1 MLIIP
6 SSVKIHLALG
16 HTDLRKGFDSLAVL
30 VQEGAQEGFV
40 LGLSLRLAQP
50 RCPSPY
56 RRMSDHVQS
65 PPRRIKIVIDV
76 SPPTI
81 SSQTD
86 RDWHFALFWPCSCGI
101 RIKRFLCSS
110 VAVLAATNLL
120 SGLGGVLG
128 TMLLTIRGCSRRIV
142 IPGVPGAE
150 YDLRVGRSDAKSFAS
165 KSASFSSSMFGA
177 LPRQLS
183 HGQRPQRQC
192 RADPKSH
199 DRRRLRNNSDQAS
212 RSSCSAGP
220 AA

>member
-40 LGLSLRLAQP
+40 LGLSLRLEQP

-81 SSQTD
+81 SSQRD
-86 RDWHFALFWPCSCGI
+86 RRLAFRL
-101 RIKRFLCSS
+101 
-110 VAVLAATNLL
+110 VLALQLRDQDKAIPLQL
-120 SGLGGVLG
+120 GRRSGCDEFV
-128 TMLLTIRGCSRRIV
+128 IRLRW
-142 IPGVPGAE
+142 
-150 YDLRVGRSDAKSFAS
+150 RVGNNALDHPRVQ
-165 KSASFSSSMFGA
+165 SSNCDT
-177 LPRQLS
+177 R
-183 HGQRPQRQC
+183 C
-192 RADPKSH
+192 TW
-199 DRRRLRNNSDQAS
+199 S
-212 RSSCSAGP
+212 RI
-220 AA
+220 